1 MNTRSKVK
9 ITAREILDLIS
20 LKKLQLHEAVA
31 AIREAK
37 KGLKRD
43 SSS

>member
-20 LKKLQLHEAVA
+20 LKKLQLHEAIA
-31 AIREAK
+31 ALRQAK
-37 KGLKRD
+37 KELRKEA
-43 SSS
+43 S